1 VSQQPVP
8 IDVPRQRRRLVT
20 MVILDGICF
29 VIATGAIVGD
39 FGFHIA
45 WMRWL
50 FLGAVVA
57 GFLAQGWLIA
67 GLAGK
72 KG

>member
-1 VSQQPVP
+1 MSEPAP
-8 IDVPRQRRRLVT
+8 IDVPRQRRRLIA
-20 MVILDGICF
+20 MVIVDGICF
-29 VIATGAIVGD
+29 AVALAAIVGD
-39 FGFHIA
+39 FGFHVV

-57 GFLAQGWLIA
+57 GFVAQGWLIA

-72 KG
+72 K